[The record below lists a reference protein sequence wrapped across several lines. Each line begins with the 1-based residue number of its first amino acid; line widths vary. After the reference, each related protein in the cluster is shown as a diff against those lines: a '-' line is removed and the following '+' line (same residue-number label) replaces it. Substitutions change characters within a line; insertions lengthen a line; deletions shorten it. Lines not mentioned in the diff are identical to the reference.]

1 MNDASPTYDDDEINL
16 AELAHT
22 LWDGKWLIAAITA
35 VCVVFAGAFALLA
48 PKSYSGSLELRP
60 LLQSQSQRYNELNQL
75 KFFDIK
81 PSTLVELLA
90 EDLSERAT
98 LTQAIQAHSSFQ
110 QRQSETA
117 EDFSNRLL
125 ASSYRYKISPP
136 TTTGEGRNR
145 DARPHWK
152 IDFTV
157 QEASPDIIRAI
168 LSGALAASTDRVR
181 RAQTSLFSQSI
192 EMLSRQHSFS
202 TEDLTLS
209 ASNLKEDYEKRIR
222 NRLAFLGEQA
232 QIARTLGIAKNT
244 IEAQFFQSGSSVVAN
259 VTTDNPFYLRGFEAI
274 EKEISL
280 LKTRRGVEAFIAEL
294 IEIENKKRAIAQDQS
309 IQRAQMAFNNTPI
322 VVGDFSAAFYD
333 IASIEFKSNIKPP
346 LILALA
352 LVGGGFLAIVVVLI
366 RSGMRKYK
374 KP

>member
-1 MNDASPTYDDDEINL
+1 MNDASPTYDDEINL

-125 ASSYRYKISPP
+125 ASSYRYKISSP

-181 RAQTSLFSQSI
+181 RAQTSLFSESI

-232 QIARTLGIAKNT
+232 QIARTLGIAKKHHRSAVFSKWL
-244 IEAQFFQSGSSVVAN
+244 ICCRQCHHRQ
-259 VTTDNPFYLRGFEAI
+259 
-274 EKEISL
+274 SL
-280 LKTRRGVEAFIAEL
+280 LFT
-294 IEIENKKRAIAQDQS
+294 
-309 IQRAQMAFNNTPI
+309 
-322 VVGDFSAAFYD
+322 
-333 IASIEFKSNIKPP
+333 
-346 LILALA
+346 
-352 LVGGGFLAIVVVLI
+352 GF
-366 RSGMRKYK
+366 
-374 KP
+374 